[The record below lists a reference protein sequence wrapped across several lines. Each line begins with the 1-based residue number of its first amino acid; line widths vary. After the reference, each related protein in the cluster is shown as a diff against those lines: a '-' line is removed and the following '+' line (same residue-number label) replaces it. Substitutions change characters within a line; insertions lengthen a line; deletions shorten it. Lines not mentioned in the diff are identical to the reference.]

1 MNSPLTTILIIGT
14 ASESLK
20 MLSNVLQDG
29 GCRIRHVADGRSAIE
44 SARAERPTLILLE
57 TTLPDMSGHEVSEQL
72 RADDRTRDV
81 PIIFIGARGD
91 AENDS
96 LLKEEREQRRI
107 VEEYNKELEAFAH
120 TVAHDLKTPLADL
133 MGYSEILFD
142 TADVIQNHTMLEA
155 VIGVKR
161 SAQRGL
167 NIIREL
173 LVLASSRR
181 QTIQLQAVD
190 MVKVVENA
198 RQRLEMMI
206 AEYHAEI
213 TVPAEMPV
221 AMGYA
226 SWIEEVWVNYLSN
239 GIKYGGKP
247 PRLEVG
253 ATTQGDGTI
262 RFWVRDNGDGISA
275 EDRATL
281 FNEFTRLT
289 EVHAKGHGLGLSIV
303 KRIVERLGGQVGVES
318 EGSSGRGSEFYFT
331 LFKPLNAD

>member
-1 MNSPLTTILIIGT
+1 MTSPTSTILIVGT
-14 ASESLK
+14 ASDSLK
-20 MLSNVLQDG
+20 MLAQVLQDG
-29 GCRIRHVADGRSAIE
+29 GSRVRFAADGRSALE
-44 SARAERPTLILLE
+44 SARAETPTLIVLE
-57 TTLPDMSGHEVSEQL
+57 AALPEVGEQL
-72 RADDRTRDV
+72 RADDRIRDV
-81 PIIFIGARGD
+81 PILFIGA
-91 AENDS
+91 ENNS
-96 LLKEEREQRRI
+96 LIEAEREQRKI
-107 VEEYNKELEAFAH
+107 VEEHNKELEAFAH

-142 TADVIQNHTMLEA
+142 MASVIQNHTVLEA
-155 VIGVKR
+155 VAGVKR

-181 QTIQLQAVD
+181 QTVQLQAVD
-190 MVKVVENA
+190 MVRVVENA

-206 AEYHAEI
+206 ADYHAEI
-213 TVPAEMPV
+213 IVPAEMPT

-226 SWIEEVWVNYLSN
+226 SWLEEVWVNYLSN

-253 ATTQGDGTI
+253 AMPQGDGTI

-281 FNEFTRLT
+281 FTEFTRLT
-289 EVHAKGHGLGLSIV
+289 EVHVKGNGLGLSIV

-318 EGSSGRGSEFYFT
+318 EGATGRGSEFYFT
-331 LFKPLNAD
+331 LLKPLHADDDDLR

>member
-1 MNSPLTTILIIGT
+1 MNSPTSTILIIGT
-14 ASESLK
+14 ASDSLK
-20 MLSNVLQDG
+20 TLARVLQDG
-29 GCRIRHVADGRSAIE
+29 GSRIRYAADGRSAIE

-57 TTLPDMSGHEVSEQL
+57 ATLPEVSEQL
-72 RADDRTRDV
+72 RADDGIRDV
-81 PIIFIGARGD
+81 PILFIGA
-91 AENDS
+91 ENNS
-96 LLKEEREQRRI
+96 LIEAEREQRRI
-107 VEEYNKELEAFAH
+107 VEEHNKELEAFAH
-120 TVAHDLKTPLADL
+120 TVAHDLKIPLADL

-142 TADVIQNHTMLEA
+142 MADVIQNHTMLEA

-190 MVKVVENA
+190 MAKVVENA

-213 TVPAEMPV
+213 TVPAEMPT

-226 SWIEEVWVNYLSN
+226 SWLEEVWVNYLSN

-253 ATTQGDGTI
+253 ATPQANGTI
-262 RFWVRDNGDGISA
+262 RFWVRDNGDGISV
-275 EDRATL
+275 EDRASL
-281 FNEFTRLT
+281 FTEFTRLT

-318 EGSSGRGSEFYFT
+318 EGVPGGGSEFYFT
-331 LFKPLNAD
+331 LLKPLNADDADFR